1 MTSKYPSLGLS
12 LASGSGLLCDE
23 DLCDGFVFIFSLLW
37 QCRLGFCF
45 FFFFLFF
52 FGRGA
57 GLNAGCGNWI
67 LI

>member
-12 LASGSGLLCDE
+12 LAFGLLCDE

-45 FFFFLFF
+45 VFFWEGGGIECWSRKLDIDLGFHH
-52 FGRGA
+52 
-57 GLNAGCGNWI
+57 
-67 LI
+67 